1 MALSSQLQSKPL
13 GAQFNNYSRKAK
25 KKKKKIQNAIIAMV
39 IVCAVLTISRLYP
52 KTLQYNNDLGVP
64 NQPAVLSVI
73 TCDYNT
79 KGVGSCIDPTGVEG
93 EWVYV
98 GPDRALAAPVC
109 CEWLSAKFKENEEQ
123 CGTKQLQLHK
133 GEPHRG
139 NPNFYTQ
146 TSGCYCESFTDEYEW
161 QSPNLLPHL
170 KFDPIDTCRLLGD
183 REVLFVGDST
193 SRQAASTLM
202 NTLYPGGCQNQIISA
217 GSDTL
222 VGLSHDR
229 GKTWKAWVEEF
240 DRPDIV
246 IVTMG
251 AHVPRLSPT
260 ENIYNDSVYEKVI
273 DQVLVEMQEMREQ
286 NPNMKFA
293 WKTQQP
299 GGCTKEILLPQNST
313 MAAYTI
319 KDRRYNWGQFYE
331 RDLFLI
337 SRLQRVGIPYLDLRM
352 LYSRSDG
359 HISSQTNDGGHD
371 CLHLCH
377 GPLDVIGRLFH
388 QLLISLL

>member
-1 MALSSQLQSKPL
+1 MAIPKPL
-13 GAQFNNYSRKAK
+13 
-25 KKKKKIQNAIIAMV
+25 
-39 IVCAVLTISRLYP
+39 
-52 KTLQYNNDLGVP
+52 
-64 NQPAVLSVI
+64 
-73 TCDYNT
+73 
-79 KGVGSCIDPTGVEG
+79 
-93 EWVYV
+93 
-98 GPDRALAAPVC
+98 AA
-109 CEWLSAKFKENEEQ
+109 
-123 CGTKQLQLHK
+123 
-133 GEPHRG
+133 
-139 NPNFYTQ
+139 Y
-146 TSGCYCESFTDEYEW
+146 
-161 QSPNLLPHL
+161 L
-170 KFDPIDTCRLLGD
+170 KFNPIDTCRLLGD

-193 SRQAASTLM
+193 SAQAASTLM
-202 NTLYPGGCQNQIISA
+202 NTLYKGGCQNQIISA

-229 GKTWKAWVEEF
+229 GKTWKAWVEQF

-251 AHVPRLSPT
+251 AHVAKLSPT

-286 NPNMKFA
+286 YPHMKFA

-299 GGCTKEILLPQNST
+299 GGCTKEILSPKNAT
-313 MAAYTI
+313 MAACTL
-319 KDRRYNWGQFYE
+319 KDRRYNWGQFYK

-359 HISSQTNDGGHD
+359 HVSSQTNDGGHD